1 MERTILEE
9 STAVTFL
16 HPATAALMAKPPVY
30 VQQSKT
36 LKSLLSLLALL
47 NSPMYARLSRW
58 ST

>member
-16 HPATAALMAKPPVY
+16 HPATAALIAKPPVY

-36 LKSLLSLLALL
+36 LKSLFPLLILL
-47 NSPMYARLSRW
+47 NSPTNERLSRW